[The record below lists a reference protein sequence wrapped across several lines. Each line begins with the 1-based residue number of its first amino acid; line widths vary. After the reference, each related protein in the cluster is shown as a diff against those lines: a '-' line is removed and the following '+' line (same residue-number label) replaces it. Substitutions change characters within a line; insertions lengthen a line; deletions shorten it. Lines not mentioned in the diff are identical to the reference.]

1 MGIEPR
7 GGNVPVSSFIASI
20 VVLTASLIATIMI
33 SAAER
38 PGPLIVA
45 SSIAAGIWI
54 FMATRDRRNL
64 AAAGASASKI
74 AAATARYMGIVWL
87 WGAVSLF
94 VVYVFILTW
103 HEWWQFF
110 AAFAVVG
117 AVCLGYAALL
127 ERDAAAGR
135 DDKTMLALG
144 RYMAIGQLVG
154 MAVTVIGLAID
165 PDKELYWPADG
176 DWAGNII
183 FMFGALALLAITA
196 HALIDDKKPG
206 TGARV

>member
-1 MGIEPR
+1 M
-7 GGNVPVSSFIASI
+7 
-20 VVLTASLIATIMI
+20 LTASLIATIMI
-33 SAAER
+33 SAEEK

-45 SSIAAGIWI
+45 TAIAAAAWVSIAI
-54 FMATRDRRNL
+54 RDRQRL
-64 AAAGASASKI
+64 AGAGASPSKI
-74 AAATARYMGIVWL
+74 AAATARYMGFVWL
-87 WGAVSLF
+87 WGAVNLF

-117 AVCLGYAALL
+117 ALCLGYASLL

-135 DDKTMLALG
+135 DDETMLSLG

-154 MAVTVIGLAID
+154 MVVTVIGLAID
-165 PDKELYWPADG
+165 PDKEFYWPADG

-183 FMFGALALLAITA
+183 FLFGALALLAITA
-196 HALIDDKKPG
+196 HALLNDKKPG
-206 TGARV
+206 SGTKS

>member
-1 MGIEPR
+1 
-7 GGNVPVSSFIASI
+7 
-20 VVLTASLIATIMI
+20 VLTASLIATIMI
-33 SAAER
+33 SAEER
-38 PGPLIVA
+38 PGLLIVA
-45 SSIAAGIWI
+45 SVIAAVVWVLLA
-54 FMATRDRRNL
+54 MRDRQSL
-64 AAAGASASKI
+64 AASGASPSRI

-117 AVCLGYAALL
+117 ALCLGYASLL
-127 ERDAAAGR
+127 ERDAKAGR
-135 DDKTMLALG
+135 DDETMLALG

-154 MAVTVIGLAID
+154 MVVTVIGLGID
-165 PDKELYWPADG
+165 PDKEFYWPADG

-183 FMFGALALLAITA
+183 FLFGALALLVITA
-196 HALIDDKKPG
+196 HALLNDKKPSSG
-206 TGARV
+206 TKG

>member
-1 MGIEPR
+1 MPA
-7 GGNVPVSSFIASI
+7 SSLIACF

-33 SAAER
+33 SAEER

-45 SSIAAGIWI
+45 TAIAAVVWALLA
-54 FMATRDRRNL
+54 MRDRQRL
-64 AAAGASASKI
+64 AASGASPSRI
-74 AAATARYMGIVWL
+74 AAASARYMGVVWL

-94 VVYVFILTW
+94 IVYVFILTW

-117 AVCLGYAALL
+117 ALCIGYAALL
-127 ERDAAAGR
+127 ERDANAGR
-135 DDKTMLALG
+135 DDETMLALG

-154 MAVTVIGLAID
+154 MVVTVIGLAID
-165 PDKELYWPADG
+165 PDKEFYWPADG

-183 FMFGALALLAITA
+183 FLFGALALLAITA
-196 HALIDDKKPG
+196 HALINDKKPG
-206 TGARV
+206 SGTKG